1 MKRLALSLGVAVFVI
16 SAMPVLSRA
25 GTLTYTFQTV
35 DFPGD
40 TFTQLLGINNSG
52 TIAGYH
58 GAVIN
63 EGFTLTL
70 PNNFVL
76 EDVALSASTQVIGI
90 NNNPTPETVGF
101 YITPSGFIYGI
112 ATATYQEIND
122 PFAVEPGGTTINGI
136 NDKDQI
142 VGFYLDASGNTDGFV
157 GTPTPE
163 PASLLLI
170 GTGLLVITLMV
181 RKRRKGVK

>member
-1 MKRLALSLGVAVFVI
+1 MKRLALSLGVAVLAVF
-16 SAMPVLSRA
+16 AMPVLSRA

-40 TFTQLLGINNSG
+40 RFTQLLETNNSG

-63 EGFTLTL
+63 ESFTLTL
-70 PNNFVL
+70 PNSFVL
-76 EDVALSASTQVIGI
+76 EDASLSTNTQVIGI
-90 NNNPTPETVGF
+90 N
-101 YITPSGFIYGI
+101 
-112 ATATYQEIND
+112 
-122 PFAVEPGGTTINGI
+122 
-136 NDKDQI
+136 DKDQL

-157 GTPTPE
+157 PTPTATVE

-170 GTGLLVITLMV
+170 GTGLLAITLMV